1 MLIPL
6 KISVQVESF
15 DVGLEQS
22 QLIEGRNN
30 VGAVVA
36 FTGLCRSE
44 NGALKALELEHYPQ
58 MAERQLRQLA
68 QDAASRWDLLGITII
83 HRVGII
89 HVGEEIVLVIVAS
102 SHRKAS
108 FEAAEFIMDALKS
121 TAPFWK
127 KEHYVDGAK
136 DKWVEAKLS
145 DDVALERWD
154 KNKL

>member
-1 MLIPL
+1 VTIPI
-6 KISVQVESF
+6 KISIQVESF
-15 DVGLEQS
+15 DVRFEQS
-22 QLIEGRNN
+22 QLVVGQDNI
-30 VGAVVA
+30 GAVVA

-58 MAERQLRQLA
+58 MAESQLRKLA
-68 QDAASRWDLLGITII
+68 EDAASRWGLVGVTII

-89 HVGEEIVLVIVAS
+89 DVGEEIVLVIVAS

-136 DKWVEAKLS
+136 DKWVEAKIS